1 MIDFDYSEWAILRF
15 IGASFVLWLCYYLL
29 FDRKAPF
36 NQCRNYLLFSV
47 LLAAVL
53 SVGI

>member
-1 MIDFDYSEWAILRF
+1 MIDIDCSEWAILRF

-36 NQCRNYLLFSV
+36 N
-47 LLAAVL
+47 
-53 SVGI
+53 